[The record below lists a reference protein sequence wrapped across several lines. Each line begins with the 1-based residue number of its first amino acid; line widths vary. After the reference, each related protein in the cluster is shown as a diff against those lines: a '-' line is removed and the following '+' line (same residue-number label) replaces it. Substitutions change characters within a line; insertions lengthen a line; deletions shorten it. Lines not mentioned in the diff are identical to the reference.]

1 MRMRR
6 TPYVLLAVALA
17 ALLVWSLAPRAV
29 SVQVAAVTRG
39 PFEQTV
45 EADGK
50 TRVRERYVVS
60 APLAGRIARS
70 SLKAGDHVDVGK
82 PLAMLTPPAPA
93 LLDARTQQQ
102 LAERVGA
109 AEAARARAVAGMA
122 RAQAAL
128 RKSESDL
135 ARVQKLSKEGF
146 LSPAQLEQSDLEL
159 QLARRDVDTAR
170 QAVHVADHDL
180 ATARAA
186 LLLSRSGAPGET
198 WTVRAP
204 VAGTVLKVL
213 QESEGSVTLGAPL
226 LELGNPADIEIV
238 ADVLSSDAVQIQ
250 PGSAV
255 WIDRWGGPRVLRGQ
269 VRRVEPS
276 AFTKVSALGV
286 EEQRVNLVIDL
297 VSPREE
303 SSGLRDGFRVEV
315 RVVVKR
321 EADVIRVPLG
331 ALFRQG
337 EDWAVYVED
346 GNLARVRKVQL
357 GRRNQREAVVAQ
369 GLKAGERVVLYPP
382 DSLADGAR
390 VKTDRAPRPTD

>member
-1 MRMRR
+1 MRR
-6 TPYVLLAVALA
+6 TLTILLAFLILA
-17 ALLVWSLAPRAV
+17 GLLVWSLAPRPV
-29 SVQVAAVTRG
+29 TVQVASITRG

-45 EADGK
+45 DEEGK

-60 APLAGRIARS
+60 APLAGRVARS
-70 SLKAGDHVDVGK
+70 GYKAGDTVAAGQA
-82 PLAMLTPPAPA
+82 LAVLTPLAPA
-93 LLDARTQQQ
+93 LIDARTQQQ
-102 LAERVGA
+102 LAERLGA
-109 AEAARARAVAGMA
+109 AEAARARAQAGMA

-146 LSPAQLEQSDLEL
+146 LSPAQLEQADLEL
-159 QLARRDVDTAR
+159 QLARRDLDATR

-186 LLLSRSGAPGET
+186 LQLSRGGAPGET

-213 QESEGSVTLGAPL
+213 QESEGSVALGTPL
-226 LELGNPADIEIV
+226 VELGNPADIEIV
-238 ADVLSSDAVQIQ
+238 ADVLSTDAVRIQ

-255 WIDRWGGPRVLRGQ
+255 RIERWGGPQSLRGR

-297 VSPREE
+297 VSAADE
-303 SSGLRDGFRVEV
+303 SNGLRDGFRVEV
-315 RVVVKR
+315 RVVVHS
-321 EADVIRVPLG
+321 EADALRVPVG

-337 EDWAVYVED
+337 EDWAVYVVD
-346 GNLARVRKVQL
+346 GGRARLRAVRPGL
-357 GRRNQREAVVAQ
+357 RNQRVAMVLQ
-369 GLKAGERVVLYPP
+369 GLKAGESVVLYPP
-382 DSLADGAR
+382 DTLADGVR
-390 VKTDRAPRPTD
+390 VRASAEPRPTN